1 MSEWWTYTLSDFLL
15 FTPATY
21 RRLFEL
27 YNRDIWPGQAVG
39 LAIGIAILLALLRG
53 GKPARGR
60 EVAALLAACWAWIA
74 GAFLYERYA
83 TINWAAVYFA
93 AAFGLEAL
101 LFVVTGVLRAR
112 LAFAPAR
119 NRAARIGMLL
129 FLFALAGQPVL
140 GIALG
145 RHWYQAEVFGVAP
158 DPTAVATLG
167 ILLCGI
173 EGRHWHLAL
182 VPLLWCATSG
192 AFLLAMESPEA
203 LVMAAAGIGALV
215 LNLGKPVTAPAGAPR

>member
-15 FTPATY
+15 FTPTTY

-39 LAIGIAILLALLRG
+39 LAAGVAILLAMLGG

-60 EVAALLAACWAWIA
+60 EAAALLAVCWAWVA
-74 GAFLYERYA
+74 GAFMYERYA

-101 LFVVTGVLRAR
+101 LLVFTGVVRAR
-112 LAFAPAR
+112 LAFAPGR
-119 NRAARIGMLL
+119 SRAARLGMLL
-129 FLFALAGQPVL
+129 FLFALVAQPLV
-140 GIALG
+140 GMASG
-145 RHWYQAEVFGVAP
+145 RRWYQVEVFGVAP

-167 ILLCGI
+167 VLLCSTH
-173 EGRHWHLAL
+173 GRHWHLAL
-182 VPLLWCATSG
+182 IPLLWCVTSG

-203 LVMAAAGIGALV
+203 FVMAAAGLGAIALMV
-215 LNLGKPVTAPAGAPR
+215 AKPGVASLP